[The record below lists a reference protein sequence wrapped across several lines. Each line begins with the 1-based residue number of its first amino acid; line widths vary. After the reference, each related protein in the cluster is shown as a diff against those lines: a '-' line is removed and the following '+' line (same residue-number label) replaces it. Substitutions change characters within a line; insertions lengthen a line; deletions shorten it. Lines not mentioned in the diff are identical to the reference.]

1 MKKTIGNKYTI
12 ILKNKDVKIK
22 YTQKLIM
29 VNNFIIK
36 IKNTN
41 KYKII

>member
-1 MKKTIGNKYTI
+1 MEKTIGNKYTI
-12 ILKNKDVKIK
+12 ILKNKGAKIK

-29 VNNFIIK
+29 VNHFIIK